1 MGLVGAA
8 LAGFPAVLTRRDCR
22 HTFARQLFIVG
33 IGTLAVATVVALFTG
48 MILSLQLGIAF
59 RQLSLEGMVSTTM
72 SYAMLREMGPFM
84 TGIILAACVGS
95 AMAAQLGTMTVNDE
109 IAALEM
115 MSVDPVRF
123 LVVPRLWA
131 MTLMAPILSFYTC
144 ILAFLGGALVG
155 YTQLNI
161 PFLQFIQG
169 VLDAA
174 EMKDLYVGLLK
185 AAVFG
190 ILVSGI
196 SCSVGFATTQGAAGV
211 GASTRR
217 AVIYSFLA
225 ILIGGYFITRRASPR
240 PSARAGCSSAWTS
253 PWPAARFSPS
263 SAPPAPAN
271 PSPSAWPPGNSSP
284 PPAPSACWART
295 SPR

>member
-1 MGLVGAA
+1 MSGFIDFIPRPCLTGMAAGLPMPCAVSLGSPDRQHTPVEDLAMQREIGRATRGDASDNQA
-8 LAGFPAVLTRRDCR
+8 LLARRDGR
-22 HTFARQLFIVG
+22 RTLARQLFIVG
-33 IGTLAVATVVALFTG
+33 VGTLAVATVVALFTG

-59 RQLSLEGMVSTTM
+59 RQLSLEGMVATTM

-123 LVVPRLWA
+123 LVAPRLWA
-131 MTLMAPILSFYTC
+131 MTLMAPLLSFYTC
-144 ILAFLGGALVG
+144 VLAFLGGALVG
-155 YTQLNI
+155 NTQLNI

-169 VLDAA
+169 VLEAA
-174 EMKDLYVGLLK
+174 ELKDLYVGLLK

-190 ILVSGI
+190 VLVSGI
-196 SCSVGFATTQGAAGV
+196 SCAVGFATTQGAAGV

-225 ILIGGYFITRRASPR
+225 ILIGGYFITR
-240 PSARAGCSSAWTS
+240 C
-253 PWPAARFSPS
+253 FYVL
-263 SAPPAPAN
+263 
-271 PSPSAWPPGNSSP
+271 
-284 PPAPSACWART
+284 
-295 SPR
+295 

>member
-1 MGLVGAA
+1 MTVLHEPVDGAVRAFFAAVGRTARLVGAA

-131 MTLMAPILSFYTC
+131 MTLMAPLLSFYTC

-161 PFLQFIQG
+161 PFMQFIQG

-174 EMKDLYVGLLK
+174 EIKDLYVGLIK

-225 ILIGGYFITRRASPR
+225 ILIGGYFITR
-240 PSARAGCSSAWTS
+240 C
-253 PWPAARFSPS
+253 FYVL
-263 SAPPAPAN
+263 
-271 PSPSAWPPGNSSP
+271 
-284 PPAPSACWART
+284 
-295 SPR
+295 